1 MKFLNIKMQKHYLYV
16 KIKSGDKMYV
26 LASDYDG
33 TLKTRIHDLR
43 INIKSLKKF
52 RSLGNKFIIV
62 TGRSFES
69 IKKEIDEFE
78 IPFDYLSC
86 NDGAV
91 SFNDSLEVID
101 AKYIKTINFETIL
114 YILKKYPGFHIEN
127 FYTPKTTSK
136 TFDQDTIEIVIQGKQ
151 KPNHLIREL
160 NESNFGCFRWRNLI
174 LVKEKCNKSDA
185 IKFIT
190 STFENKKIYTIGDED
205 NDIEMIKDFNGFRM
219 LESSPSLWFTPKIVL
234 EEHHLIKYLNF
245 KSKLKR

>member
-114 YILKKYPGFHIEN
+114 YILKKYPGFHIGG
-127 FYTPKTTSK
+127 FLMSP
-136 TFDQDTIEIVIQGKQ
+136 
-151 KPNHLIREL
+151 PL
-160 NESNFGCFRWRNLI
+160 LI
-174 LVKEKCNKSDA
+174 LLLFRLDTPMLL
-185 IKFIT
+185 FPP
-190 STFENKKIYTIGDED
+190 GD
-205 NDIEMIKDFNGFRM
+205 RRVSAPCPPR
-219 LESSPSLWFTPKIVL
+219 SSCFPDRGASCA
-234 EEHHLIKYLNF
+234 
-245 KSKLKR
+245 

>member
-1 MKFLNIKMQKHYLYV
+1 
-16 KIKSGDKMYV
+16 MYV

-52 RSLGNKFIIV
+52 RSLGNKFIIA

-69 IKKEIDEFE
+69 IKKEIDKFE

-114 YILKKYPGFHIEN
+114 YILKNILDFIL
-127 FYTPKTTSK
+127 K
-136 TFDQDTIEIVIQGKQ
+136 TF
-151 KPNHLIREL
+151 
-160 NESNFGCFRWRNLI
+160 I
-174 LVKEKCNKSDA
+174 LLKLPVK
-185 IKFIT
+185 
-190 STFENKKIYTIGDED
+190 
-205 NDIEMIKDFNGFRM
+205 
-219 LESSPSLWFTPKIVL
+219 
-234 EEHHLIKYLNF
+234 HLIKTR
-245 KSKLKR
+245 LK